1 MTSSILN
8 LIFDKFLSNIVEV
21 DTSKTSFS
29 IFSGVIDLHNL
40 KIKTELS
47 QTLNLPFVEVVQGY
61 VGTLKID
68 LTMPFF
74 YNNPIKVFIDKIF
87 FHAKMKDI
95 NNLNKEDEIKNMQ
108 NFKNTSLLNAEQML
122 AQIEDIKKQNKEND
136 SKKKGEKQ
144 PPGLVQKIISN
155 LSVEINDIVFKLDD
169 DISYPEIPYTVGV
182 ILNNI
187 KVRSTKSDFKIPA
200 DPDEAIPY
208 EEINY
213 KVVAIDNFSIY
224 MDCFDSKEELN
235 YELLIDE
242 RVVKKKTEIRDYL
255 KDRFNFYTYC
265 LSEVYVHSR
274 KFESHQYILH
284 QLDLDVKLAMN
295 DNVQNE
301 QPKISAKVA
310 FPQILLSLSL
320 KQIKT
325 ILKIA
330 AYLNLNS
337 LYQKGLAKEY
347 YDRELTKN
355 EKNQYIESYYDYFQK
370 KYIEKQNIEYPQSLT
385 ETEERLNYETI
396 SEMRKLSLQRLTYSN
411 KIREINKKINKN
423 FLKQEK

>member
-8 LIFDKFLSNIVEV
+8 LIFDKFLSNIVEI

-40 KIKTELS
+40 KIKSELF

-74 YNNPIKVFIDKIF
+74 YNIPIKVFIDKIF

-182 ILNNI
+182 ILDNI

-265 LSEVYVHSR
+265 LS
-274 KFESHQYILH
+274 
-284 QLDLDVKLAMN
+284 
-295 DNVQNE
+295 
-301 QPKISAKVA
+301 
-310 FPQILLSLSL
+310 
-320 KQIKT
+320 
-325 ILKIA
+325 
-330 AYLNLNS
+330 
-337 LYQKGLAKEY
+337 
-347 YDRELTKN
+347 
-355 EKNQYIESYYDYFQK
+355 
-370 KYIEKQNIEYPQSLT
+370 
-385 ETEERLNYETI
+385 
-396 SEMRKLSLQRLTYSN
+396 
-411 KIREINKKINKN
+411 
-423 FLKQEK
+423 